1 MDTCDFKTLFY
12 NIDGNRSN
20 FDTFSSELQTQNTTY
35 SVIALAETNTNKDK
49 GNLYT
54 LNDYT
59 HYYNDKLPNKSK
71 GSGVCMYVHSSFNAT
86 VNNKLCLTTENIE
99 SLFLTIN
106 KGNSKVN
113 LGVIYRSPNGDSKEF
128 LKEFAHLTS
137 QFPKHIK
144 SIILGDYNF
153 DLLRQG
159 CTEVTKFEEL
169 ILSQGFFPLIS
180 ISTHSTSTTQSSCID
195 NIITNNIE
203 SVLNSGVID
212 NLGST
217 HRPIFAMFHLNFSS
231 TTSCSDSK
239 QIQYY
244 SFSKT
249 NVESLINDL
258 ESKVENLLGYEEPD
272 FDDFF
277 DIFNKAIDT
286 HCKLEKPKVTKR
298 NPITNPWITD
308 GIVEAIRVKEELY
321 NDWILSKRDK
331 DFSPIGDPSLHLRF
345 TTYRRCLKHVIKT
358 QKNAYL
364 NGKILEHAGDRKKTW
379 EVINAIR
386 GKSKK
391 SMRPQFKID
400 GVRVTERRIIANKF
414 NQYFASIASKMNEN
428 NESGIRLEPLPK
440 FTDFISKQNSKSIYM
455 SECTEDEISKI
466 ISELQN
472 GKASDFPIHVIK
484 KLSHILS
491 PVLKHHYNFLMNKG
505 HFPTILKIGKI
516 SPIYKKDDEEL
527 LENYRPVSTLPI
539 FGKIFEKVIYSRLY
553 GFLAS
558 SGILHDSQFG
568 FRKGHST
575 SHALNYTTHY
585 INEAL
590 VRGNHVLGIFID
602 LSKAFDTIDHEIL
615 LSKLQNYGIRGEAHS
630 LLKSY
635 LLDRKQYVSV
645 LGEKSENL
653 PVLYGVPQGSCLGP
667 LLFLIY
673 INDLTNA
680 CKDSHFVLFADDTNI
695 FVISKDRPELYRKA
709 NAVLNRVHLYMLA
722 NKLHI
727 NTGKSCYIEF
737 SKSQSKENT
746 ASENAS
752 PNGQTLFIN
761 DLPLERVE
769 STKFL
774 GVTIDK
780 HLNWEEHRARLSK
793 KLATC
798 SGILNRIKDN
808 IPQELHKDLYHTL
821 FESHLTYGITVW
833 GGVSEAKLEPL
844 FKAQKKCIRIM
855 FGDRDA
861 YLEKFKTSARTRSLN
876 NQKLGQ
882 EFFQKEHTKPL
893 FNKHSIMNIHNL
905 YLYHCIND
913 IFSIL
918 KFRTPIA
925 LYSLFNLSSR
935 TGKETYA
942 LTPKP
947 STSYVY
953 RGSIIWNIVRQRLTI
968 SEFTTPASHVKSS
981 IKKIILDIQKIGE
994 PGNWN
999 NHLNNLSHAHKIVTI
1014 R

>member
-106 KGNSKVN
+106 KGNSK
-113 LGVIYRSPNGDSKEF
+113 
-128 LKEFAHLTS
+128 
-137 QFPKHIK
+137 
-144 SIILGDYNF
+144 
-153 DLLRQG
+153 
-159 CTEVTKFEEL
+159 
-169 ILSQGFFPLIS
+169 
-180 ISTHSTSTTQSSCID
+180 
-195 NIITNNIE
+195 
-203 SVLNSGVID
+203 
-212 NLGST
+212 
-217 HRPIFAMFHLNFSS
+217 
-231 TTSCSDSK
+231 
-239 QIQYY
+239 
-244 SFSKT
+244 
-249 NVESLINDL
+249 
-258 ESKVENLLGYEEPD
+258 
-272 FDDFF
+272 
-277 DIFNKAIDT
+277 AIDT

-379 EVINAIR
+379 EVINEIR

-391 SMRPQFKID
+391 SMKPQFKID

-428 NESGIRLEPLPK
+428 NESGLRLEPLPK
-440 FTDFISKQNSKSIYM
+440 FTDFISKQNPKSIYM

-590 VRGNHVLGIFID
+590 
-602 LSKAFDTIDHEIL
+602 
-615 LSKLQNYGIRGEAHS
+615 
-630 LLKSY
+630 
-635 LLDRKQYVSV
+635 
-645 LGEKSENL
+645 
-653 PVLYGVPQGSCLGP
+653 
-667 LLFLIY
+667 
-673 INDLTNA
+673 
-680 CKDSHFVLFADDTNI
+680 
-695 FVISKDRPELYRKA
+695 
-709 NAVLNRVHLYMLA
+709 
-722 NKLHI
+722 
-727 NTGKSCYIEF
+727 
-737 SKSQSKENT
+737 
-746 ASENAS
+746 
-752 PNGQTLFIN
+752 
-761 DLPLERVE
+761 
-769 STKFL
+769 
-774 GVTIDK
+774 
-780 HLNWEEHRARLSK
+780 
-793 KLATC
+793 
-798 SGILNRIKDN
+798 
-808 IPQELHKDLYHTL
+808 
-821 FESHLTYGITVW
+821 
-833 GGVSEAKLEPL
+833 
-844 FKAQKKCIRIM
+844 
-855 FGDRDA
+855 
-861 YLEKFKTSARTRSLN
+861 
-876 NQKLGQ
+876 
-882 EFFQKEHTKPL
+882 
-893 FNKHSIMNIHNL
+893 
-905 YLYHCIND
+905 
-913 IFSIL
+913 
-918 KFRTPIA
+918 
-925 LYSLFNLSSR
+925 
-935 TGKETYA
+935 
-942 LTPKP
+942 
-947 STSYVY
+947 
-953 RGSIIWNIVRQRLTI
+953 
-968 SEFTTPASHVKSS
+968 
-981 IKKIILDIQKIGE
+981 
-994 PGNWN
+994 
-999 NHLNNLSHAHKIVTI
+999 
-1014 R
+1014 

>member
-1 MDTCDFKTLFY
+1 MVYNTRSHSYSDDLQGYQPAYPQERTRDIDRRISDMTPTLDHMYNTLLAGLEPKSDFEKAVHTYLGLLHSQVKEIKIEQGKLREEIAVRSRNVMETVDEMKLSVVKTEQYGRRDTVTIVGLSKPDNETEKDLSKKVAEALSNSGETVVPDDFSA
-12 NIDGNRSN
+12 IHR
-20 FDTFSSELQTQNTTY
+20 
-35 SVIALAETNTNKDK
+35 
-49 GNLYT
+49 
-54 LNDYT
+54 
-59 HYYNDKLPNKSK
+59 
-71 GSGVCMYVHSSFNAT
+71 
-86 VNNKLCLTTENIE
+86 
-99 SLFLTIN
+99 
-106 KGNSKVN
+106 NSK
-113 LGVIYRSPNGDSKEF
+113 
-128 LKEFAHLTS
+128 
-137 QFPKHIK
+137 
-144 SIILGDYNF
+144 
-153 DLLRQG
+153 
-159 CTEVTKFEEL
+159 
-169 ILSQGFFPLIS
+169 
-180 ISTHSTSTTQSSCID
+180 D
-195 NIITNNIE
+195 NRH
-203 SVLNSGVID
+203 VR
-212 NLGST
+212 GST
-217 HRPIFAMFHLNFSS
+217 HRPIFAMFHLNISP

-358 QKNAYL
+358 KKNAYL

-379 EVINAIR
+379 EVINEIR

-590 VRGNHVLGIFID
+590 VRGNHVLGMFID
-602 LSKAFDTIDHEIL
+602 LSKAFDTIDHEI
-615 LSKLQNYGIRGEAHS
+615 
-630 LLKSY
+630 
-635 LLDRKQYVSV
+635 
-645 LGEKSENL
+645 
-653 PVLYGVPQGSCLGP
+653 
-667 LLFLIY
+667 
-673 INDLTNA
+673 
-680 CKDSHFVLFADDTNI
+680 
-695 FVISKDRPELYRKA
+695 
-709 NAVLNRVHLYMLA
+709 
-722 NKLHI
+722 
-727 NTGKSCYIEF
+727 
-737 SKSQSKENT
+737 
-746 ASENAS
+746 
-752 PNGQTLFIN
+752 
-761 DLPLERVE
+761 
-769 STKFL
+769 
-774 GVTIDK
+774 
-780 HLNWEEHRARLSK
+780 
-793 KLATC
+793 
-798 SGILNRIKDN
+798 
-808 IPQELHKDLYHTL
+808 
-821 FESHLTYGITVW
+821 
-833 GGVSEAKLEPL
+833 
-844 FKAQKKCIRIM
+844 
-855 FGDRDA
+855 
-861 YLEKFKTSARTRSLN
+861 
-876 NQKLGQ
+876 
-882 EFFQKEHTKPL
+882 
-893 FNKHSIMNIHNL
+893 
-905 YLYHCIND
+905 
-913 IFSIL
+913 
-918 KFRTPIA
+918 
-925 LYSLFNLSSR
+925 
-935 TGKETYA
+935 
-942 LTPKP
+942 
-947 STSYVY
+947 
-953 RGSIIWNIVRQRLTI
+953 
-968 SEFTTPASHVKSS
+968 
-981 IKKIILDIQKIGE
+981 
-994 PGNWN
+994 
-999 NHLNNLSHAHKIVTI
+999 
-1014 R
+1014 